1 MTFKHQV
8 YPFMKSRSY
17 KGSTDHV
24 WISDGFLH
32 REIHQ
37 FILSRISRRHGSF
50 VPGPLEARRR
60 AAKRRIMNLAEVGG
74 RGGIG
79 GNDSINHGFL
89 SNYFPGQGLWGWQWQ
104 SPEVPPQKSV
114 LSVKPSECFLFLP
127 RAIC

>member
-1 MTFKHQV
+1 
-8 YPFMKSRSY
+8 MKLRLF

-24 WISDGFLH
+24 WISDGLLY

-37 FILSRISRRHGSF
+37 FILSRIARRHGSF
-50 VPGPLEARRR
+50 VLGPLEARRR
-60 AAKRRIMNLAEVGG
+60 AAKRRMMNLAEVGG
-74 RGGIG
+74 GRGGTG
-79 GNDSINHGFL
+79 GESDPINHGFL

-114 LSVKPSECFLFLP
+114 QSVKPSECFLVLA